1 MNRACKPET
10 WAKSFEAVNLDL
22 RKRQSFMEWCQRIS
36 SDLEAGDI
44 FIKKVQY
51 VAISG
56 LTIKEIRAVLLV
68 YYHQTTPTNIKKT
81 TAVATLEQA
90 VKQNPS
96 GIYAAPDP
104 SAVATSGSGDSS
116 SEEETSDDEE

>member
-44 FIKKVQY
+44 FKPPQQEDGDPYYCLGPYWQGMSPKDKK
-51 VAISG
+51 A
-56 LTIKEIRAVLLV
+56 
-68 YYHQTTPTNIKKT
+68 
-81 TAVATLEQA
+81 AVALFDEYKGWTTECVNRLQNDLGVLDTFSQA
-90 VKQNPS
+90 GPRGARAS
-96 GIYAAPDP
+96 API
-104 SAVATSGSGDSS
+104 SAHRDRFATY
-116 SEEETSDDEE
+116 